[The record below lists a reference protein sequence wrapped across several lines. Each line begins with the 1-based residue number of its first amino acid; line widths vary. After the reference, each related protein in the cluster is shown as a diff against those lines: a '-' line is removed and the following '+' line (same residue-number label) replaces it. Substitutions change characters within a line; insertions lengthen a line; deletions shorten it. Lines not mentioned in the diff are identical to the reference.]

1 MTSIASSTAPADGD
15 IQQLLA
21 RRRKFMGSQLY
32 MFYDPPLHLVRGEGV
47 WLYDAQGRAYLDVYN
62 NVPHVGHC
70 HPHVV
75 EAIAR
80 QAGRLNTNTRY
91 LYDEVLDY
99 AERLTATLPAG
110 LDVAA
115 FVNSGSEAVDLAW
128 RMAKAYTGQRGAIV
142 MEEAYHGW
150 TDAVEALSPAGKP
163 ESAMAPHVM
172 TLMAPDEYRG
182 RYGVNVVDR
191 AARYAADA
199 DRAIESLHAA
209 SLRPAAFIADPGFC
223 TNGILEPMPGY
234 LGRVYDRMRAAG
246 AVCVADEVQTGFGR
260 TGAAM
265 WGFALHNV
273 TPDIVTMGKP
283 VANGHPLGVVV
294 TRREIMDS
302 FMSRTSFFSTFG
314 GNNVACAAGIAV
326 LDVLEKE
333 QLQASALKAGEHLKA
348 GLRGLMKKYDLIGD
362 VRGMGLMIGVE
373 LVTDRKALTPATK
386 ETKRVLNLMR
396 DHGVLVG
403 YEGRAVNIVKVR
415 PPMPFKIEHAD
426 RTVDAMDKALRAL

>member
-1 MTSIASSTAPADGD
+1 MISTTVTAASPAND

-21 RRRKFMGSQLY
+21 RRREFMGSQLY

-75 EAIAR
+75 AAIAR

-128 RMAKAYTGQRGAIV
+128 RMAKAHTGQRGAVV

-163 ESAMAPHVM
+163 DNALAPHVR
-172 TLMAPDEYRG
+172 TLAPPDGYRG
-182 RYGVNVVDR
+182 AHGSDG
-191 AARYAADA
+191 AAYAADA
-199 DRAIESLHAA
+199 DRAIGSLQARD
-209 SLRPAAFIADPGFC
+209 LQPAAFIADPGFC

-246 AVCVADEVQTGFGR
+246 AICVADEVQTGFGR

-265 WGFALHNV
+265 WGFAMHNV

-294 TRREIMDS
+294 TRREIMES
-302 FMSRTSFFSTFG
+302 FVSRTSFFSTFG
-314 GNNVACAAGIAV
+314 GNNVACAAGLAV

-333 QLQASALKAGEHLKA
+333 QLQASAQKVGEHLKA
-348 GLRGLMKKYDLIGD
+348 GLRGLMKKHGLIGD

-403 YEGRAVNIVKVR
+403 YEGRHVNIVKVR

-426 RTVDAMDKALRAL
+426 QTVDAMDKALRAL

>member
-1 MTSIASSTAPADGD
+1 
-15 IQQLLA
+15 
-21 RRRKFMGSQLY
+21 MGSQLY

-75 EAIAR
+75 AAIAR

-99 AERLTATLPAG
+99 AERLTGTLPAG

-128 RMAKAYTGQRGAIV
+128 RMAKAHTGQRGAVV

-182 RYGVNVVDR
+182 RYGANVVDR

-199 DRAIESLHAA
+199 DRAVELFAGGRLAARGFHRRSRLLHQ
-209 SLRPAAFIADPGFC
+209 RYPG
-223 TNGILEPMPGY
+223 T
-234 LGRVYDRMRAAG
+234 D
-246 AVCVADEVQTGFGR
+246 
-260 TGAAM
+260 
-265 WGFALHNV
+265 
-273 TPDIVTMGKP
+273 
-283 VANGHPLGVVV
+283 
-294 TRREIMDS
+294 
-302 FMSRTSFFSTFG
+302 
-314 GNNVACAAGIAV
+314 
-326 LDVLEKE
+326 
-333 QLQASALKAGEHLKA
+333 A
-348 GLRGLMKKYDLIGD
+348 GLS
-362 VRGMGLMIGVE
+362 
-373 LVTDRKALTPATK
+373 
-386 ETKRVLNLMR
+386 
-396 DHGVLVG
+396 
-403 YEGRAVNIVKVR
+403 R
-415 PPMPFKIEHAD
+415 P
-426 RTVDAMDKALRAL
+426 RL

>member
-1 MTSIASSTAPADGD
+1 MISTTVTAASPAND

-21 RRRKFMGSQLY
+21 RRREFMGSQLY

-75 EAIAR
+75 AAIAR

-128 RMAKAYTGQRGAIV
+128 RMAKAHTGQRGAVV

-163 ESAMAPHVM
+163 DNALAPHVR
-172 TLMAPDEYRG
+172 TLAPPDGYRG
-182 RYGVNVVDR
+182 AHGSDG
-191 AARYAADA
+191 AAYAADA
-199 DRAIESLHAA
+199 DRAIGSLQARD
-209 SLRPAAFIADPGFC
+209 LQPAAFIADPGFC

-246 AVCVADEVQTGFGR
+246 AICVADEVQTGFGR
-260 TGAAM
+260 TGGHM
-265 WGFALHNV
+265 WGFAMHGV

-294 TRREIMDS
+294 TRREIMES
-302 FMSRTSFFSTFG
+302 FVSRTSFFSTFG
-314 GNNVACAAGIAV
+314 GNNVSCAAGLAV

-333 QLQASALKAGEHLKA
+333 QLQASAQKVGEHLKA
-348 GLRGLMKKYDLIGD
+348 GLRGLMKKHGLIGD

-403 YEGRAVNIVKVR
+403 YEGRHVNIVKVR

-426 RTVDAMDKALRAL
+426 QTVDAMDKALRAL

>member
-1 MTSIASSTAPADGD
+1 MTSIASSAAPASGD

-21 RRRKFMGSQLY
+21 RRRQHMGSQLY

-47 WLYDAQGRAYLDVYN
+47 WLYDAKGRAYLDVYN

-128 RMAKAYTGQRGAIV
+128 RMSKAHTGQRGAIV

-150 TDAVEALSPAGKP
+150 TDGVEALSPAGK
-163 ESAMAPHVM
+163 ADNALAPHVRM
-172 TLMAPDEYRG
+172 LAPPDRYRG
-182 RYGVNVVDR
+182 AHGSDG
-191 AARYAADA
+191 AAYAADA
-199 DRAIESLHAA
+199 DRAIGSLQAA
-209 SLRPAAFIADPGFC
+209 GLQPAAFIADPGFC
-223 TNGILEPMPGY
+223 TNGIHEPLPGY

-246 AVCVADEVQTGFGR
+246 AVCIADEVQTGFGR
-260 TGAAM
+260 TGAQR
-265 WGFALHNV
+265 WGFALHSV

-294 TRREIMDS
+294 TRREIMES

-314 GNNVACAAGIAV
+314 GNNVACAAGMAV

-333 QLQASALKAGEHLKA
+333 QLQASAQKVGEHLKA
-348 GLRGLMKKYDLIGD
+348 GLRGLMKKHDLIGD

-426 RTVDAMDKALRAL
+426 QTVDAMDKALKAL

>member
-1 MTSIASSTAPADGD
+1 MASTTKSQTPAAAD
-15 IQQLLA
+15 IEQILA
-21 RRRKFMGSQLY
+21 RRRQFMGSQLY
-32 MFYDPPLHLVRGEGV
+32 MFYDPPVHLMRSEGV
-47 WLYDAQGRAYLDVYN
+47 WLYDAKRRVYLDAYN

-80 QAGRLNTNTRY
+80 QAARLNTNTRY
-91 LYDEVLDY
+91 LYNEVLDY

-128 RMAKAYTGQRGAIV
+128 RMAKAHTGQRGAIV

-150 TDAVEALSPAGKP
+150 TDAVEALSPGGK
-163 ESAMAPHVM
+163 SALAPHVRV
-172 TLMAPDEYRG
+172 LAPPDSYRG
-182 RYGVNVVDR
+182 PHGPDVADR
-191 AARYAADA
+191 ATRYAADA
-199 DRAIESLHAA
+199 DRAIESLNGTGQP
-209 SLRPAAFIADPGFC
+209 PAAFIADPGFC
-223 TNGILEPMPGY
+223 TNGILEPLPGY
-234 LGRVYDRMRAAG
+234 LSQVFDKMRAAG

-260 TGAAM
+260 VGSQM
-265 WGFALHNV
+265 WGFGLHGV

-294 TRREIMDS
+294 ARREILES

-314 GNNVACAAGIAV
+314 GNNVACAAGMAV
-326 LDVLEKE
+326 LDVLERE
-333 QLQASALKAGEHLKA
+333 QLQANAQKVGEHLKA
-348 GLRGLMKKYDLIGD
+348 GLRGLQRKHDLIGD
-362 VRGMGLMIGVE
+362 VRGLGLVIGVE
-373 LVTDRKALTPATK
+373 LVTDRKAKTPASK

-403 YEGRAVNIVKVR
+403 YEGRAANIVKVR

-426 RTVDAMDKALRAL
+426 QTTDAMDKALKAL